1 MKRIANFFIGIL
13 IGCGAILP
21 GVSSGVFCVIFGIYE
36 KLINSISNLF
46 KDLKTNL
53 SFLLPIGFGT
63 FLGIVLFGNIIKYLF
78 SNFEIQSRIAFTGL
92 IIGTIPALFKQVSK
106 TPKNLFSIK
115 KLIPLFIAFF
125 IGIILIILENHISFN
140 FNLIY
145 ENGITSYIYL
155 IFAGFIMSIGIIV
168 PGISN
173 TVLLMC
179 LGIYSE
185 YIYAISSINLHI
197 LIPMGIGILLGGVI
211 WIQLIKLLL
220 SKYHE
225 KTFLAI
231 IGFTLGSIFVLLPN
245 YDLFLFYVNNI
256 SSLFQILLVFII
268 SIFISYKLEKW
279 FCNSYNRINK
289 ITL

>member
-1 MKRIANFFIGIL
+1 MNNIVNFFIGIL

-46 KDLKTNL
+46 KDFKTNF

-63 FLGIVLFGNIIKYLF
+63 FLGIVIFGNIIKYLF
-78 SNFEIQSRIAFTGL
+78 SNYEIQSRIAFTGL
-92 IIGTIPALFKQVSK
+92 IIGTIPALFNQVSK
-106 TPKNLFSIK
+106 NSKELFSIK

-125 IGIILIILENHISFN
+125 IGIILIILENFISFN
-140 FNLIY
+140 CNLVY
-145 ENGITSYIYL
+145 DNNLTSYIYL

-185 YIYAISSINLHI
+185 YINAISSININI
-197 LIPMGIGILLGGVI
+197 LLPMGIGILFGGII
-211 WIQLIKLLL
+211 WIKLIKLLL

-245 YDLFLFYVNNI
+245 YNLILPYFKNFDL
-256 SSLFQILLVFII
+256 LFQILLIFII
-268 SIFISYKLEKW
+268 SIFISYKLEK
-279 FCNSYNRINK
+279 
-289 ITL
+289 

>member
-1 MKRIANFFIGIL
+1 MKNIANFFIGIL

-46 KDLKTNL
+46 KDFKTNL
-53 SFLLPIGFGT
+53 SFLFPIGLGT

-106 TPKNLFSIK
+106 TPKSLFSFK
-115 KLIPLFIAFF
+115 KLIPLFMAFI
-125 IGIILIILENHISFN
+125 IGIIFIILENYISFN
-140 FNLIY
+140 CNLLY
-145 ENGITSYIYL
+145 EYGITSYIYL
-155 IFAGFIMSIGIIV
+155 IFAGFIMSIGIVV

-185 YIYAISSINLHI
+185 YINAISSINFHI
-197 LIPMGIGILLGGVI
+197 LIPIGIGILLGGII
-211 WIQLIKLLL
+211 WIRLIKLLL

-245 YDLFLFYVNNI
+245 YDSLLFYVYNI
-256 SSLFQILLVFII
+256 NSLFQILLIFII
-268 SIFISYKLEKW
+268 SIFISYKLEK
-279 FCNSYNRINK
+279 
-289 ITL
+289 

>member
-1 MKRIANFFIGIL
+1 MKNIANFFIGFL

-46 KDLKTNL
+46 KDFKTNL

-78 SNFEIQSRIAFTGL
+78 LNFEIQSRIAFTGL
-92 IIGTIPALFKQVSK
+92 IIGTIPALFKQVF
-106 TPKNLFSIK
+106 KNPQELFSIK

-125 IGIILIILENHISFN
+125 IGIILIILENYISFN
-140 FNLIY
+140 CNLIY

-185 YIYAISSINLHI
+185 YINAISSININI
-197 LIPMGIGILLGGVI
+197 LLPMGIGILFGGII
-211 WIQLIKLLL
+211 WIKLIKLLL

-245 YDLFLFYVNNI
+245 YNLILPYFNNFDL
-256 SSLFQILLVFII
+256 LFQILLIFII
-268 SIFISYKLEKW
+268 SIFISYKLEK
-279 FCNSYNRINK
+279 
-289 ITL
+289 